1 MAFKHSP
8 ENSSGLL
15 LWQLYTMWSRKIN
28 QLLKQFN
35 ITHVQ
40 FVIMANIKWTTLS
53 KQLVT
58 QVLIAKLSK
67 IDPVVISNVLKT
79 LEKKHLVNRKT
90 SKDTRFKEV
99 KLTKEGLNVLALAIS
114 EVEKF
119 DSDFFGSCPDLMSFN
134 TGMNSL
140 IKAN

>member
-1 MAFKHSP
+1 MHFKHSP
-8 ENSSGLL
+8 KDSPGLL
-15 LWQLYTMWSRKIN
+15 LWQLCTIWSRKIN

-40 FVIMANIKWTTLS
+40 FVILANIKWLTLS

-58 QVLIAKLSK
+58 QVLIANLSK

-79 LEKKHLVNRKT
+79 LESKQLVKRKT

-99 KLTKEGLNVLALAIS
+99 KLTKEGLDLLALAIS
-114 EVEKF
+114 EVETF
-119 DSDFFGSCPDLMSFN
+119 DTDFFKDCPDLISFN
-134 TGMNSL
+134 KGITSL
-140 IKAN
+140 LQSN